1 MSRLRSPRPRTEAEA
16 SGFLRTSRHADVM
29 AFIDA
34 LRSPGDR
41 RLKVE
46 TAGASPEG
54 RDLPLLVLSSEG
66 VSTPEA
72 ARALGRPVVLTV
84 GGIHAGEVEGKEA
97 LLALVRDVLDG
108 PAGGLLERMTWVV
121 LPLFNPDGNDRIDPA
136 NRVLDIAHHE
146 GQDGPASGV
155 GTRVTSTGINLNR
168 DYLRQDAPE
177 MRVFASHVYGRW
189 APHLAV
195 DTHAT
200 NGSVHRYA
208 LTYDS
213 PHTVESG
220 RPEPIAYVRERFL
233 PIVRERLLRRTGLET
248 FWYGN
253 FVDDEGG
260 EGEGRMT
267 YTHHPRFGSNYRGL
281 TNRLD
286 ILAET
291 YSYLGF
297 EERVRTSYEFVAEI
311 LRLAAERGR
320 EMIDLVARCR
330 TPPARIAVRY
340 SLEAFP
346 DPVDIL
352 TYEPRLPDG
361 QPVTVRIPHLADFKG
376 TVVVDRP
383 WGYAVPENVARKLE
397 GHGLRVTRLEADRD
411 ARVEAARIE
420 GFAPVPSREILEA
433 TSLGEKELMAEYRPA
448 SRRLSAGT
456 ALVGTE
462 QPLGAV
468 AVYLCEAR
476 SDDG

>member
-168 DYLRQDAPE
+168 DYLRQDAHE
-177 MRVFASHVYGRW
+177 MRLFAARVHGRW
-189 APHLAV
+189 APHLTV

-220 RPEPIAYVRERFL
+220 RREPIAYVRERFL
-233 PIVRERLLRRTGLET
+233 PIVRERLRRRTGLET

-253 FVDDEGG
+253 FVEDEGG
-260 EGEGRMT
+260 HGEGWMT

-281 TNRLD
+281 TGRLD

-291 YSYLGF
+291 YSYLPF
-297 EERVRTSYEFVAEI
+297 EPRVRTSYEFVSEV
-311 LRLAAERGR
+311 LRLAAARGR
-320 EMIDLVARCR
+320 ADRRRRAQPGSARADRGPVRARGLRRAGRDPHLRAPRPGRQACHR
-330 TPPARIAVRY
+330 ADPAPR
-340 SLEAFP
+340 
-346 DPVDIL
+346 
-352 TYEPRLPDG
+352 RLP
-361 QPVTVRIPHLADFKG
+361 
-376 TVVVDRP
+376 
-383 WGYAVPENVARKLE
+383 
-397 GHGLRVTRLEADRD
+397 GHGRRRSPLGVCGAGADRAQAGR
-411 ARVEAARIE
+411 AR
-420 GFAPVPSREILEA
+420 P
-433 TSLGEKELMAEYRPA
+433 
-448 SRRLSAGT
+448 
-456 ALVGTE
+456 
-462 QPLGAV
+462 
-468 AVYLCEAR
+468 
-476 SDDG
+476 